1 VSSSLTSDPIQ
12 TPPAGRVGLRDVLGM
27 YPNVREER
35 LRHLSKWGLIQPV
48 QHDAATEYSFRDV
61 GVIKQVSAELD
72 AGRSFRAIV
81 RAQLAAQQGQLSL
94 DFQPSAP
101 RTEPARVIALP
112 RPPRRA
118 ALPGRDAA
126 APADGPARRR
136 AAEYFLE
143 GFSLD
148 EDEHNPEGQEG
159 ALVAY
164 RRALTLD
171 PDLIPA
177 LVNLGNIHYAREARV
192 EAQALYERAVAL
204 QADCFEAHFNLGHV
218 HHDLGRYTHARA
230 CYVAAIA
237 IEPTYP
243 EAHFYLAVVLEKQG
257 LSADARRHWRA
268 YRDMAPDGE
277 WVELAREF
285 SE

>member
-1 VSSSLTSDPIQ
+1 
-12 TPPAGRVGLRDVLGM
+12 M
-27 YPNVREER
+27 YPNLREER
-35 LRHLSKWGLIQPV
+35 LRHLAKWGLIQPV
-48 QHDAATEYSFRDV
+48 RTGTATEYSFRDV
-61 GVIKQVSAELD
+61 GVIKQVSADLE

-81 RAQLAAQQGQLSL
+81 RSQLAAQQGQLSL
-94 DFQPSAP
+94 DFQLAPP
-101 RTEPARVIALP
+101 RTEPARIISLP
-112 RPPRRA
+112 RPARRA
-118 ALPGRDAA
+118 ALPGRDTAA
-126 APADGPARRR
+126 LPDGPARQR
-136 AAEYFLE
+136 ATEFFLE
-143 GFSLD
+143 GFRLD
-148 EDEHNPEGQEG
+148 EDELDPEGQEG
-159 ALVAY
+159 ALLAY

-204 QADCFEAHFNLGHV
+204 HAECFEAHFNLGHV
-218 HHDLGRYTHARA
+218 HHDLGRYARARA
-230 CYVAAIA
+230 CYEAAIA

-257 LSADARRHWRA
+257 LSAEARRYWRA

>member
-1 VSSSLTSDPIQ
+1 
-12 TPPAGRVGLRDVLGM
+12 
-27 YPNVREER
+27 
-35 LRHLSKWGLIQPV
+35 
-48 QHDAATEYSFRDV
+48 
-61 GVIKQVSAELD
+61 
-72 AGRSFRAIV
+72 
-81 RAQLAAQQGQLSL
+81 
-94 DFQPSAP
+94 
-101 RTEPARVIALP
+101 
-112 RPPRRA
+112 
-118 ALPGRDAA
+118 
-126 APADGPARRR
+126 
-136 AAEYFLE
+136 
-143 GFSLD
+143 
-148 EDEHNPEGQEG
+148 
-159 ALVAY
+159 
-164 RRALTLD
+164 
-171 PDLIPA
+171 
-177 LVNLGNIHYAREARV
+177 V